1 MVGSANTRRHH
12 SIWYAL
18 FSMGY
23 RERFA
28 SALYGTGALGA
39 VMNVRKH
46 LPVPGTLSVVTYHHI
61 AEETP
66 GYKYDPGVADATP
79 AQFRRQMELVAKYCT
94 PIGIDEVVRA
104 LEGAPLPKNPIV
116 ITFDDG
122 YKSCRETALPILESL
137 GIPAVFFIAT
147 GFVNDRTL
155 YWWERIALILSSATN
170 ASASFTYPI
179 TLELDA
185 AHPRALRTLTSIVK
199 DTHGLDLERFL
210 SELARGFGV
219 EWDPELE
226 RMHSNHLV
234 MSWDDVRAL
243 AKAGMNIESHSR
255 QHRVLQTLDPASLAE
270 DLLESKREVEAQIG
284 KPVRAIAYP
293 VGRKISHL
301 PAVRH
306 AVAAAGYKLG
316 FTNMSGA
323 TRIWP
328 GAMGKVLKIDPFDMR
343 RVSTEREMSD
353 AMFFTQIVLPEL
365 AYIQAPPRS

>member
-1 MVGSANTRRHH
+1 
-12 SIWYAL
+12 
-18 FSMGY
+18 
-23 RERFA
+23 
-28 SALYGTGALGA
+28 
-39 VMNVRKH
+39 MNVRRH
-46 LPVPGTLSVVTYHHI
+46 LPVPPPLSVVTYHHI
-61 AEETP
+61 AEDTP

-79 AQFRRQMELVAKYCT
+79 AQFRRQLELIAKYCT

-104 LEGAPLPKNPIV
+104 LEGVPLPRNPIL

-122 YKSCRETALPILESL
+122 YKSCHDTALPILQSL

-155 YWWERIALILSSATN
+155 YWWERIALILSSAKT
-170 ASASFTYPI
+170 ASASITYPI
-179 TLELDA
+179 PLELETA
-185 AHPRALRTLTSIVK
+185 NPRALRTLTAIVK

-210 SELARGFGV
+210 GELALAFGV
-219 EWDPELE
+219 DWDPELE
-226 RMHSNHLV
+226 TKHSNDLV
-234 MSWDDVRAL
+234 MTWDEVRAL

-255 QHRVLQTLDPASLAE
+255 RHRVLQTLDPASLAE
-270 DLLESKREVEAQIG
+270 DLLESKRELEAQVG
-284 KPVRAIAYP
+284 TPVRAIAYP

-306 AVAAAGYKLG
+306 AVEAAGYKLG

-328 GAMGKVLKIDPFDMR
+328 GAMGKLVKLDPFDMH

-353 AMFFTQIVLPEL
+353 AMFFTQIALPEL
-365 AYIQAPPRS
+365 AYIQATTRS